1 MPATTNTSTESTQ
14 PIDAAETAFLRE
26 LAAPRLESVTNVEL
40 LKHFADVW
48 WNLCLWEK
56 QRADAIDT
64 KASGI
69 LGLASVASAIVA
81 VGGGSTSQTSASRV
95 AGAILFLASAALAL
109 FALRVRDYT
118 GFADG
123 QVFKA
128 LDSANA
134 ATQAPTDAND
144 PALIAYLQQ
153 VVMQRWLVYK
163 GYKQTSNDR
172 AKWVYSAQV
181 AAGVAIVAVCVSISR
196 TYL

>member
-1 MPATTNTSTESTQ
+1 MPEPTNTTTEATKAL
-14 PIDAAETAFLRE
+14 DAAETGFLRE
-26 LAAPRLESVTNVEL
+26 VAAPRLESVTNAEL

-81 VGGGSTSQTSASRV
+81 VGGTATQTSASRV
-95 AGAILFLASAALAL
+95 VGAILFLVSAALAL

-128 LDSANA
+128 LDSAKA
-134 ATQAPTDAND
+134 AAQAPTEAND

-163 GYKQTSNDR
+163 GYKEASNDR

-181 AAGVAIVAVCVSISR
+181 AAGAAIVAVCVSISR